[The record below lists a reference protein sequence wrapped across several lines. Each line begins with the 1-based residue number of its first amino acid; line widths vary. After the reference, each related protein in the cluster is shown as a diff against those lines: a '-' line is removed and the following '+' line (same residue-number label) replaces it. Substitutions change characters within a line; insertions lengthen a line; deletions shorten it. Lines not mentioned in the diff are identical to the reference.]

1 MSISVDVGTYN
12 LVSCR
17 RNKNNEFEYKKE
29 INAFLELPLENRFV
43 FNMMKNAG
51 VPLIERDNV
60 AYALG
65 EAAVNMAYTMSALEL
80 KRPMK
85 DGCVNPNEKDSFQIM
100 SIMIHSLIDP
110 IAKNGERLYYSVP
123 SNAINQETDADYH
136 SKILEAIFKSY
147 ESEDGYK
154 VDARPINE
162 ALAIIYA
169 ELAQK
174 AYTGIGISCGGG
186 QVNVCYAMYGNPVFQ
201 FSIVNSGDWIDKQAA
216 KATGESIAFI
226 NKEKEKIDLLKA
238 PVNLVE
244 RAINTQYR
252 LMIEKTV
259 TGIKNGFVNAKNSVK
274 TKEPINVVVAG
285 GTACATGFDTIFKEC
300 LLEAKVGIDI
310 GAVTRP
316 KDALYSV
323 AKGCLLASENAG

>member
-1 MSISVDVGTYN
+1 
-12 LVSCR
+12 
-17 RNKNNEFEYKKE
+17 
-29 INAFLELPLENRFV
+29 
-43 FNMMKNAG
+43 
-51 VPLIERDNV
+51 
-60 AYALG
+60 
-65 EAAVNMAYTMSALEL
+65 
-80 KRPMK
+80 
-85 DGCVNPNEKDSFQIM
+85 
-100 SIMIHSLIDP
+100 
-110 IAKNGERLYYSVP
+110 
-123 SNAINQETDADYH
+123 
-136 SKILEAIFKSY
+136 
-147 ESEDGYK
+147 
-154 VDARPINE
+154 
-162 ALAIIYA
+162 
-169 ELAQK
+169 
-174 AYTGIGISCGGG
+174 
-186 QVNVCYAMYGNPVFQ
+186 MYGNPVFQ

>member
-1 MSISVDVGTYN
+1 VSISVDVGTYN